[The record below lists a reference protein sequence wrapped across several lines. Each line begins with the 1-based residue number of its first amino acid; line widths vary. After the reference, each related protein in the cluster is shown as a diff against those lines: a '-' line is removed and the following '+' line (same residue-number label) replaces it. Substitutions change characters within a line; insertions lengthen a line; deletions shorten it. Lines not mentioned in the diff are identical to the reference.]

1 MQLSY
6 LGTIGIIIFNKTIKN
21 FLDNLKFIKNN
32 IKIKRSNKLSKIVD
46 SIKDMISVTLS
57 AQIII
62 LPVMLYHFNII
73 GIYFLLANI
82 LVSIII
88 TPIMILAII
97 FVFLSFI
104 NLEISKFI
112 SIFLSWGI
120 EGLIQIANLSNL
132 PFSKIY
138 VATPKIFTIIIYYI
152 LILVFNQIYKIYTN
166 KEINNTEKRI
176 KNLIALAKYNV
187 YLKRRKLKTFFVSI
201 KLFGSKNKITL
212 KNKIISR
219 DKETLGD
226 KIASGEKMTSEEK
239 ITSENKIRII
249 VLKACRIFCV
259 ILILVV
265 IIQLNQKLEIH
276 FLDVGQGDSCF
287 IVTPHNKTILVD
299 GGGSTSSSFDVG
311 KDTLIPYILDR
322 GYTKIDYIFI
332 SHFDQDHVGGI
343 LTVLQELR
351 VEKIYISK
359 QGVNSQNYEK
369 FLEIVSEKKLDVQV
383 VKAGDKILIDNLSF
397 NILWPTEKQISEN
410 ILNNNAIVMKL
421 HYRNFSM
428 LFTGDIEEPA
438 EKAILNTYK
447 NKLEIFQS
455 TILKVAH
462 HGSKSSS
469 TQEFLDVVKPKIA
482 LIGVGE
488 NNLFGHPNPHVVERL
503 EECGTKIF
511 RTDESGE
518 INVQLGT
525 FLFWIFLDIN
535 TSF

>member
-1 MQLSY
+1 M
-6 LGTIGIIIFNKTIKN
+6 
-21 FLDNLKFIKNN
+21 
-32 IKIKRSNKLSKIVD
+32 SKIVD

-152 LILVFNQIYKIYTN
+152 LVLVFNQIYKIYTN
-166 KEINNTEKRI
+166 KEINSTEKRI

-201 KLFGSKNKITL
+201 KLFGSKNNMTL
-212 KNKIISR
+212 K
-219 DKETLGD
+219 
-226 KIASGEKMTSEEK
+226 
-239 ITSENKIRII
+239 NKIRII

-311 KDTLIPYILDR
+311 KETLIPYLLDR

-332 SHFDQDHVGGI
+332 SHFDQDHSLGCAKI
-343 LTVLQELR
+343 IENLTVSNLVLTKQLE
-351 VEKIYISK
+351 ENDIYK
-359 QGVNSQNYEK
+359 H
-369 FLEIVSEKKLDVQV
+369 IVSIAKQKKINLIY
-383 VKAGDKILIDNLSF
+383 VKAGDVITVNGVKIKILH
-397 NILWPTEKQISEN
+397 PQEKLIAEN
-410 ILNNNAIVMKL
+410 SINNNSIVFKL
-421 HYRNFSM
+421 EYKSFSI
-428 LFTGDIEEPA
+428 LFTGDIENIA
-438 EKAILNTYK
+438 EEVILSKNINLKAD
-447 NKLEIFQS
+447 
-455 TILKVAH
+455 ILKVAH
-462 HGSKSSS
+462 HGSKTSSS
-469 TQEFLDVVKPKIA
+469 QRFIEAVSPKIA
-482 LIGVGE
+482 LIGVGK
-488 NNLFGHPNPHVVERL
+488 NNMFGHPNREVIERL
-503 EECGTKIF
+503 QSYGTKIY
-511 RTDESGE
+511 RTDECGE
-518 INVQLGT
+518 ISIMVNNRGKIVG
-525 FLFWIFLDIN
+525 IKKCIK
-535 TSF
+535 

>member
-1 MQLSY
+1 M
-6 LGTIGIIIFNKTIKN
+6 
-21 FLDNLKFIKNN
+21 
-32 IKIKRSNKLSKIVD
+32 SKIVD

-152 LILVFNQIYKIYTN
+152 LVLVFNQIYKIYTN

-201 KLFGSKNKITL
+201 KLFGSKNNMTL
-212 KNKIISR
+212 K
-219 DKETLGD
+219 
-226 KIASGEKMTSEEK
+226 
-239 ITSENKIRII
+239 NKIRII

-351 VEKIYISK
+351 VGKIYINK
-359 QGVNSQNYEK
+359 QGENSQNYEK

-488 NNLFGHPNPHVVERL
+488 NNLFGHPNAHVIERL
-503 EECGTKIF
+503 EECGIKVF

-535 TSF
+535 TRF

>member
-1 MQLSY
+1 M
-6 LGTIGIIIFNKTIKN
+6 
-21 FLDNLKFIKNN
+21 
-32 IKIKRSNKLSKIVD
+32 SKIVD

-152 LILVFNQIYKIYTN
+152 LVLVFNQIYKIYTN
-166 KEINNTEKRI
+166 KEINSTEKRI

-201 KLFGSKNKITL
+201 KLFGSKNNMTL
-212 KNKIISR
+212 KNKI
-219 DKETLGD
+219 K
-226 KIASGEKMTSEEK
+226 
-239 ITSENKIRII
+239 II

-265 IIQLNQKLEIH
+265 IIQLNQKLEIN

-351 VEKIYISK
+351 VGKIYISK
-359 QGVNSQNYEK
+359 QGENSQNYEK

-383 VKAGDKILIDNLSF
+383 IKAGDKILIDNLSF

-421 HYRNFSM
+421 YYKNFSM
-428 LFTGDIEEPA
+428 LFTGDIEEIA

-469 TQEFLDVVKPKIA
+469 TQEFLNVVKPKIA

-535 TSF
+535 TNF

>member
-276 FLDVGQGDSCF
+276 FLDVGQGDSTL
-287 IVTPHNKTILVD
+287 ILTPKGNSILID
-299 GGGSTSSSFDVG
+299 GGGSETGSFDVG
-311 KDTLIPYILDR
+311 EKILLPYLLDR
-322 GYTKIDYIFI
+322 GVTKIDYMMI
-332 SHFDQDHVGGI
+332 SHFDSDHVGGLFSI
-343 LTVLQELR
+343 LENLR
-351 VEKIYISK
+351 VEHVLISK
-359 QGVNSQNYEK
+359 QGKESENYK
-369 FLEIVSEKKLDVQV
+369 HFLEISKRKKIKVIYAE
-383 VKAGDKILIDNLSF
+383 AGDRINIEKNMFFEILFPTRNL
-397 NILWPTEKQISEN
+397 ISEN
-410 ILNNNAIVMKL
+410 ILNNNSIVARLVYK
-421 HYRNFSM
+421 NFKI
-428 LFTGDIEEPA
+428 LFTGDIEEIA
-438 EKAILNTYK
+438 EKELIKLYSKT
-447 NKLEIFQS
+447 NKLRAD
-455 TILKVAH
+455 ILKVAH
-462 HGSKSSS
+462 HGSKSSTIDS
-469 TQEFLDVVKPKIA
+469 FLKLVNPRIS
-482 LIGVGE
+482 LIGVGAT
-488 NNLFGHPNPHVVERL
+488 NTFGHPNIGVLERL
-503 EECGTKIF
+503 EQI
-511 RTDESGE
+511 R
-518 INVQLGT
+518 
-525 FLFWIFLDIN
+525 
-535 TSF
+535 

>member
-1 MQLSY
+1 MQENPIEGLMN
-6 LGTIGIIIFNKTIKN
+6 TTMN
-21 FLDNLKFIKNN
+21 
-32 IKIKRSNKLSKIVD
+32 

-152 LILVFNQIYKIYTN
+152 LVLVFNQIYKIYTN

-201 KLFGSKNKITL
+201 KLFGSKNNMTLKNKITL
-212 KNKIISR
+212 RNKIISR

-226 KIASGEKMTSEEK
+226 KIVSGEK

-265 IIQLNQKLEIH
+265 IIQLNQKCGTVKTAL
-276 FLDVGQGDSCF
+276 CF
-287 IVTPHNKTILVD
+287 PLILYHRQHILPMGVT
-299 GGGSTSSSFDVG
+299 
-311 KDTLIPYILDR
+311 R
-322 GYTKIDYIFI
+322 
-332 SHFDQDHVGGI
+332 
-343 LTVLQELR
+343 TVLWGTL
-351 VEKIYISK
+351 KNAMSK
-359 QGVNSQNYEK
+359 YP
-369 FLEIVSEKKLDVQV
+369 
-383 VKAGDKILIDNLSF
+383 
-397 NILWPTEKQISEN
+397 PT
-410 ILNNNAIVMKL
+410 
-421 HYRNFSM
+421 
-428 LFTGDIEEPA
+428 
-438 EKAILNTYK
+438 
-447 NKLEIFQS
+447 
-455 TILKVAH
+455 
-462 HGSKSSS
+462 
-469 TQEFLDVVKPKIA
+469 
-482 LIGVGE
+482 
-488 NNLFGHPNPHVVERL
+488 
-503 EECGTKIF
+503 
-511 RTDESGE
+511 
-518 INVQLGT
+518 
-525 FLFWIFLDIN
+525 
-535 TSF
+535 

>member
-6 LGTIGIIIFNKTIKN
+6 LGTIGIIIFNKTIKR
-21 FLDNLKFIKNN
+21 FLDNLKFIKDNM
-32 IKIKRSNKLSKIVD
+32 KIKRSNKLSKIVD

-57 AQIII
+57 AQIMI

-88 TPIMILAII
+88 TPIMILAIM
-97 FVFLSFI
+97 FVFLPFI

-138 VATPKIFTIIIYYI
+138 VATPRIFTIIIYYI
-152 LILVFNQIYKIYTN
+152 LVLVFNHIYKIYTN

-176 KNLIALAKYNV
+176 KNLIALLKYNL
-187 YLKRRKLKTFFVSI
+187 YLKRAKLNTFFISI
-201 KLFGSKNKITL
+201 KLFESKNNMTL
-212 KNKIISR
+212 KNKISSK

-226 KIASGEKMTSEEK
+226 EMTSGSK
-239 ITSENKIRII
+239 TRIS
-249 VLKACRIFCV
+249 VLKTHKIFCV
-259 ILILVV
+259 ILILL
-265 IIQLNQKLEIH
+265 ILIQLNQKLEIH

-332 SHFDQDHVGGI
+332 SHFDQDHVGGV
-343 LTVLQELR
+343 LTVIQELS
-351 VEKIYISK
+351 VGKIYISK
-359 QGVNSQNYEK
+359 QGKNSENYEK
-369 FLEIVSEKKLDVQV
+369 FLELVSEKKLNVQV
-383 VKAGDKILIDNLSF
+383 VKAGDKILIDDLSF
-397 NILWPTEKQISEN
+397 NILWPMEKQISEN

-421 HYRNFSM
+421 HYKNFSM
-428 LFTGDIEEPA
+428 LFTGDIEETA
-438 EKAILNTYK
+438 EKTILKTYK
-447 NKLEIFQS
+447 NNLGIFES
-455 TILKVAH
+455 IILKVAH

-469 TQEFLDVVKPKIA
+469 TQGFLDVVKPKIA

-488 NNLFGHPNPHVVERL
+488 NNLFGHPNADVIERL
-503 EECGTKIF
+503 EECGSKIF

-518 INVQLGT
+518 INVQLRR
-525 FLFWIFLDIN
+525 FLFWTFLDVQL
-535 TSF
+535 

>member
-1 MQLSY
+1 M
-6 LGTIGIIIFNKTIKN
+6 
-21 FLDNLKFIKNN
+21 
-32 IKIKRSNKLSKIVD
+32 SKIVD

-152 LILVFNQIYKIYTN
+152 LVLVFNQIYKIYTN
-166 KEINNTEKRI
+166 KEINSTEKRI

-201 KLFGSKNKITL
+201 KLFGSKNNMTL
-212 KNKIISR
+212 KNKI
-219 DKETLGD
+219 K
-226 KIASGEKMTSEEK
+226 
-239 ITSENKIRII
+239 II

-265 IIQLNQKLEIH
+265 IIQLNQKLEIN

-351 VEKIYISK
+351 VGKIYISK
-359 QGVNSQNYEK
+359 QGENSQNYEK

-383 VKAGDKILIDNLSF
+383 IKAGDKILIDNLSF

-421 HYRNFSM
+421 YYKNFSM

-488 NNLFGHPNPHVVERL
+488 NNLFGHPNAHVIERL
-503 EECGTKIF
+503 EECDIKVF

-535 TSF
+535 TRF

>member
-1 MQLSY
+1 M
-6 LGTIGIIIFNKTIKN
+6 
-21 FLDNLKFIKNN
+21 
-32 IKIKRSNKLSKIVD
+32 SKIVD

-152 LILVFNQIYKIYTN
+152 LVLVFNQIYKIYTN
-166 KEINNTEKRI
+166 KEINSTEKRI

-201 KLFGSKNKITL
+201 KLFGSKNNMTL
-212 KNKIISR
+212 K
-219 DKETLGD
+219 
-226 KIASGEKMTSEEK
+226 
-239 ITSENKIRII
+239 NKIRII

-351 VEKIYISK
+351 VGKIYINK
-359 QGVNSQNYEK
+359 QGENSQNYEK
-369 FLEIVSEKKLDVQV
+369 FLEIVSEKKLNVQI

-488 NNLFGHPNPHVVERL
+488 NNLFGHPNAHVIERL
-503 EECGTKIF
+503 EECGIKVF

-535 TSF
+535 TRF

>member
-1 MQLSY
+1 M
-6 LGTIGIIIFNKTIKN
+6 
-21 FLDNLKFIKNN
+21 
-32 IKIKRSNKLSKIVD
+32 SKIVD

-152 LILVFNQIYKIYTN
+152 LVLVFNQIYKIYTN
-166 KEINNTEKRI
+166 KEINSTEKRI

-201 KLFGSKNKITL
+201 KLFGSKNNMIL
-212 KNKIISR
+212 KNKI
-219 DKETLGD
+219 K
-226 KIASGEKMTSEEK
+226 
-239 ITSENKIRII
+239 II

-265 IIQLNQKLEIH
+265 IIQLNQKLEIN

-351 VEKIYISK
+351 VGKIYISK
-359 QGVNSQNYEK
+359 QGENSQNYEK

-383 VKAGDKILIDNLSF
+383 IKAGDKILIDNLSF

-421 HYRNFSM
+421 YYKNFSM
-428 LFTGDIEEPA
+428 LFTGDIEEIA

-469 TQEFLDVVKPKIA
+469 TQEFLNVVKPKIA

>member
-1 MQLSY
+1 
-6 LGTIGIIIFNKTIKN
+6 
-21 FLDNLKFIKNN
+21 
-32 IKIKRSNKLSKIVD
+32 
-46 SIKDMISVTLS
+46 MISVTLS

-152 LILVFNQIYKIYTN
+152 LVLVFNQIYKIYTN

-187 YLKRRKLKTFFVSI
+187 YQKRRKLKTFFVSI
-201 KLFGSKNKITL
+201 KLFGSKNNMTL
-212 KNKIISR
+212 K
-219 DKETLGD
+219 
-226 KIASGEKMTSEEK
+226 
-239 ITSENKIRII
+239 NKIRII

-311 KDTLIPYILDR
+311 KETLIPYLLDR

-351 VEKIYISK
+351 VGKIYINK
-359 QGVNSQNYEK
+359 QGENSQNYEK

-383 VKAGDKILIDNLSF
+383 IKSGDKILIDNLSF

-421 HYRNFSM
+421 YYKNFSM
-428 LFTGDIEEPA
+428 LFTGDIEEIA

-469 TQEFLDVVKPKIA
+469 TQEFLNVVKPKIA

>member
-1 MQLSY
+1 
-6 LGTIGIIIFNKTIKN
+6 
-21 FLDNLKFIKNN
+21 
-32 IKIKRSNKLSKIVD
+32 
-46 SIKDMISVTLS
+46 MISVTLS

-201 KLFGSKNKITL
+201 KLFGSKNNMTL
-212 KNKIISR
+212 K
-219 DKETLGD
+219 
-226 KIASGEKMTSEEK
+226 
-239 ITSENKIRII
+239 NKIRII

-351 VEKIYISK
+351 VGKIYINK
-359 QGVNSQNYEK
+359 QGENSQNYEK

-488 NNLFGHPNPHVVERL
+488 NNLFGHPNAHVIERL
-503 EECGTKIF
+503 EECGIKVF

-535 TSF
+535 TRF

>member
-1 MQLSY
+1 M
-6 LGTIGIIIFNKTIKN
+6 
-21 FLDNLKFIKNN
+21 
-32 IKIKRSNKLSKIVD
+32 SKIVD

-120 EGLIQIANLSNL
+120 EELIQIANLSNL

-152 LILVFNQIYKIYTN
+152 LVLVFNQIYKIYTK

-187 YLKRRKLKTFFVSI
+187 YRERRKLKTFFVSI
-201 KLFGSKNKITL
+201 KLFGSKNNMTLKNKITL
-212 KNKIISR
+212 RNKIISR

-226 KIASGEKMTSEEK
+226 KIVSGEKMTSEEK
-239 ITSENKIRII
+239 ITSEDKIKII

-351 VEKIYISK
+351 VGKIYINK

-488 NNLFGHPNPHVVERL
+488 NNLFGHPNAHVIERL
-503 EECGTKIF
+503 EECGIKAF

-535 TSF
+535 TSFVTR

>member
-32 IKIKRSNKLSKIVD
+32 IKIKRSNKLSKLVD
-46 SIKDMISVTLS
+46 SIKDMVSVTLS
-57 AQIII
+57 AQIMI

-138 VATPKIFTIIIYYI
+138 VATPKIFTIITYYI
-152 LILVFNQIYKIYTN
+152 LVLVFNQIYKIYTN

-201 KLFGSKNKITL
+201 KLFGSKNNMTL
-212 KNKIISR
+212 K
-219 DKETLGD
+219 
-226 KIASGEKMTSEEK
+226 
-239 ITSENKIRII
+239 NKIRII

-351 VEKIYISK
+351 VGKIYISK
-359 QGVNSQNYEK
+359 QGENSQNYEK
-369 FLEIVSEKKLDVQV
+369 FLEIVSEKKLNVQI

-397 NILWPTEKQISEN
+397 NILWPIEKQISEN
-410 ILNNNAIVMKL
+410 ILNNNALVMKL
-421 HYRNFSM
+421 QYKNFSM

>member
-1 MQLSY
+1 
-6 LGTIGIIIFNKTIKN
+6 
-21 FLDNLKFIKNN
+21 
-32 IKIKRSNKLSKIVD
+32 
-46 SIKDMISVTLS
+46 MISVTLS

-152 LILVFNQIYKIYTN
+152 LVLVFNQIYKIYTN

-201 KLFGSKNKITL
+201 KLFGSKNNMTL
-212 KNKIISR
+212 K
-219 DKETLGD
+219 
-226 KIASGEKMTSEEK
+226 
-239 ITSENKIRII
+239 NKIRII

-332 SHFDQDHVGGI
+332 SHFDQDHSLGCAKI
-343 LTVLQELR
+343 IENLTVSNLVLTKQLE
-351 VEKIYISK
+351 ENDIYK
-359 QGVNSQNYEK
+359 H
-369 FLEIVSEKKLDVQV
+369 IVSIAKQKKINLIY
-383 VKAGDKILIDNLSF
+383 VKAGDVITVNGVKIKILH
-397 NILWPTEKQISEN
+397 PQEKLIAEN
-410 ILNNNAIVMKL
+410 SINNNSIVFKL
-421 HYRNFSM
+421 EYKSFSI
-428 LFTGDIEEPA
+428 LFTGDIENIA
-438 EKAILNTYK
+438 EEVILSKNINLKAD
-447 NKLEIFQS
+447 
-455 TILKVAH
+455 ILKVAH
-462 HGSKSSS
+462 HGSKTSSS
-469 TQEFLDVVKPKIA
+469 QRFIEAVSPKIA
-482 LIGVGE
+482 LIGVGK
-488 NNLFGHPNPHVVERL
+488 NNMFGHPNREVIERL
-503 EECGTKIF
+503 QSYGTKIY
-511 RTDESGE
+511 RTDECGE
-518 INVQLGT
+518 ISIMVNNRGKIVG
-525 FLFWIFLDIN
+525 IKKCIK
-535 TSF
+535 

>member
-1 MQLSY
+1 
-6 LGTIGIIIFNKTIKN
+6 
-21 FLDNLKFIKNN
+21 
-32 IKIKRSNKLSKIVD
+32 
-46 SIKDMISVTLS
+46 MISVTLS

-152 LILVFNQIYKIYTN
+152 LVLVFNQIYKIYTN

-201 KLFGSKNKITL
+201 KLFGSKNNMTL
-212 KNKIISR
+212 K
-219 DKETLGD
+219 
-226 KIASGEKMTSEEK
+226 
-239 ITSENKIRII
+239 NKIRII

-311 KDTLIPYILDR
+311 KETLIPYLLDR

-351 VEKIYISK
+351 VGKIYINK
-359 QGVNSQNYEK
+359 QGENSQNYEK

-488 NNLFGHPNPHVVERL
+488 NNLFGHPNAHVIERL
-503 EECGTKIF
+503 EECGIKIF

-525 FLFWIFLDIN
+525 FLFGIFLDIN

>member
-6 LGTIGIIIFNKTIKN
+6 LGTIGIIIFNQTIKK
-21 FLDNLKFIKNN
+21 FLDNLKFIKDNM
-32 IKIKRSNKLSKIVD
+32 KIKRSNKLSKIVD

-57 AQIII
+57 AQIMIF
-62 LPVMLYHFNII
+62 PVMLYHFNII

-88 TPIMILAII
+88 TPIMILAIM
-97 FVFLSFI
+97 FVFISFM
-104 NLEISKFI
+104 NLEISRFI

-120 EGLIQIANLSNL
+120 EGLIQIANLSKL

-152 LILVFNQIYKIYTN
+152 LVLVFNQIYKIYTN
-166 KEINNTEKRI
+166 KDINNTEKRI
-176 KNLIALAKYNV
+176 KNLIALLKYNL
-187 YLKRRKLKTFFVSI
+187 YLKRAKLNTFFISM
-201 KLFGSKNKITL
+201 KLFESKNNMTL
-212 KNKIISR
+212 KNTITSR
-219 DKETLGD
+219 DKGILGD
-226 KIASGEKMTSEEK
+226 KITPES
-239 ITSENKIRII
+239 KIRRI
-249 VLKACRIFCV
+249 VLIFCV
-259 ILILVV
+259 ILILIVTV
-265 IIQLNQKLEIH
+265 QLNQKLEIH

-343 LTVLQELR
+343 LTVIKELSI
-351 VEKIYISK
+351 EKIYISK
-359 QGVNSQNYEK
+359 QGENSENYEK
-369 FLEIVSEKKLDVQV
+369 FLELISEKKLNVQV
-383 VKAGDKILIDNLSF
+383 VKAGDKILIDDVSF
-397 NILWPTEKQISEN
+397 NILWPMEKQISEN

-421 HYRNFSM
+421 YYKNFSM
-428 LFTGDIEEPA
+428 LFTGDIEETA
-438 EKAILNTYK
+438 EKTILRTYK
-447 NKLEIFQS
+447 NNLGIFES
-455 TILKVAH
+455 IILKVAH

-488 NNLFGHPNPHVVERL
+488 NNLFGHPNDYVIERL
-503 EECGTKIF
+503 EKCGSKIF
-511 RTDESGE
+511 RTDKSGE
-518 INVQLGT
+518 INVQFRM
-525 FLFWIFLDIN
+525 FLFWTFLDVQL
-535 TSF
+535 

>member
-1 MQLSY
+1 M
-6 LGTIGIIIFNKTIKN
+6 
-21 FLDNLKFIKNN
+21 
-32 IKIKRSNKLSKIVD
+32 SKIVD

-152 LILVFNQIYKIYTN
+152 LVLVFNQIYKIYTK

-201 KLFGSKNKITL
+201 KLFGSKNNMTL
-212 KNKIISR
+212 KNKI
-219 DKETLGD
+219 K
-226 KIASGEKMTSEEK
+226 
-239 ITSENKIRII
+239 II

-265 IIQLNQKLEIH
+265 IIQLNQKLEIN

-351 VEKIYISK
+351 VGKIYISK
-359 QGVNSQNYEK
+359 QGENSQNYEK

-383 VKAGDKILIDNLSF
+383 IKAGDKILIDNLSF

-421 HYRNFSM
+421 YYKNFSM
-428 LFTGDIEEPA
+428 LFTGDIEEIA

-469 TQEFLDVVKPKIA
+469 TQEFLNVVKPKIA

>member
-1 MQLSY
+1 M
-6 LGTIGIIIFNKTIKN
+6 
-21 FLDNLKFIKNN
+21 
-32 IKIKRSNKLSKIVD
+32 SKIVD

-152 LILVFNQIYKIYTN
+152 LVLVFNQIYKIYTN
-166 KEINNTEKRI
+166 KEINSTEKRI

-201 KLFGSKNKITL
+201 KLFGSKNNMTL
-212 KNKIISR
+212 K
-219 DKETLGD
+219 
-226 KIASGEKMTSEEK
+226 
-239 ITSENKIRII
+239 NKIRII

-351 VEKIYISK
+351 VGKIYINK
-359 QGVNSQNYEK
+359 QGENSQNYEK

-488 NNLFGHPNPHVVERL
+488 NNLFGHPNAHVIERL
-503 EECGTKIF
+503 EECGIKVF

-535 TSF
+535 TRF